1 MQSAVISKEALP
13 LRSNFKRGLATAHG
27 DLYHQLLQ
35 MIECFLVF
43 RVTAAVPFVGLPSA
57 HAHAVGAAGLR
68 LPGQPQTGAVLLV
81 SNLNEQ
87 VRNRVA
93 IATES
98 SQKSRRAD
106 LEWILVKSSI

>member
-1 MQSAVISKEALP
+1 MEYHLSRDSTSTIIFLWNVGTDIK
-13 LRSNFKRGLATAHG
+13 RDIFNFKRGPATAIG
-27 DLYHQLLQ
+27 DLYCQQAQ
-35 MIECFLVF
+35 MIKCLLVVP
-43 RVTAAVPFVGLPSA
+43 VTAAVPFVGLPG
-57 HAHAVGAAGLR
+57 AHAVGAAGLR

-98 SQKSRRAD
+98 
-106 LEWILVKSSI
+106 